1 MWRRGLLLTSA
12 VLVFAETVSVG
23 VLPPA
28 LLVFN
33 SKDAPPPEAAGVSPD
48 MKPFVDF
55 ERILFRARA
64 GEPVEAWRESLQP
77 FLKLSAE
84 RGKGAALKELA
95 LCWEARARM
104 HAWDKILRSAYVRK
118 GRFPNSLEAL
128 LKTAPEELRLD
139 PWGGE
144 WVYAPTAPPHSPH
157 LVGQRYQLGPS
168 RYPKLSTIEAV
179 AKSGPVGP
187 SGKISFSSLVGVN
200 SLQVRGG
207 PQGLNGNFQVGESFD
222 GFTVLWLQKEAAL
235 LSGPDGFIP
244 LEF

>member
-1 MWRRGLLLTSA
+1 
-12 VLVFAETVSVG
+12 
-23 VLPPA
+23 
-28 LLVFN
+28 
-33 SKDAPPPEAAGVSPD
+33 
-48 MKPFVDF
+48 
-55 ERILFRARA
+55 
-64 GEPVEAWRESLQP
+64 
-77 FLKLSAE
+77 
-84 RGKGAALKELA
+84 
-95 LCWEARARM
+95 M